1 MPQRRDEPVEHQPD
15 RQVAEEPIGLIAGR
29 GEFPL
34 EFCRQAR
41 RNQVPAIAAV
51 AMYGETSAE
60 IERLAHSV
68 DWAYP
73 GQLRRAIKCLKR
85 RGVKNV
91 VFAGQI
97 KPARLFRGL
106 RPDLKALKLLW
117 RIRERNADT
126 IFSAAANEFEKSGIH
141 VLPSITFMDEA
152 LADGGLMGR
161 VRPNPAVLRDIEY
174 GTRIAREV
182 SRLNIGQ
189 TVVVKRG
196 TILAVEGFEGTDKT
210 IRRGGELGRG
220 KVTVVKVAKPNHDLR
235 FDVPCIGMR
244 TVESLKMADAR
255 ALAVQAGMS
264 LFLRR
269 EDVLNACDAAGIVV
283 YGIDIPYAPADDG

>member
-1 MPQRRDEPVEHQPD
+1 MEYNSNKAI
-15 RQVAEEPIGLIAGR
+15 AEEPIGLIAGR
-29 GEFPL
+29 GDFPL

-41 RNQVPAIAAV
+41 KARVPSIVAIA
-51 AMYGETSAE
+51 MYDETSPE
-60 IERLAHSV
+60 IEALAHHV

-73 GQLRRAIKCLKR
+73 GQLRRAIKCLKNHSIR
-85 RGVKNV
+85 NV

-97 KPARLFRGL
+97 KPGRLFRGL

-117 RIRERNADT
+117 RMRERNAHT
-126 IFSAAANEFEKSGIH
+126 IFSAAANEFERSGIH

-152 LADGGLMGR
+152 LADAGVMGR
-161 VRPNPAVLRDIEY
+161 VRPNRAVFRDIEF

-196 TILAVEGFEGTDKT
+196 TILAVEGFEGTDKA
-210 IRRGGELGRG
+210 IVRGGELGRG

-244 TVESLKMADAR
+244 TVESLKKADAR

-264 LFLRR
+264 LFLQR
-269 EDVLNACDAAGIVV
+269 EQVLQACNAAGIVV
-283 YGIDIPYAPADDG
+283 YGIHMS